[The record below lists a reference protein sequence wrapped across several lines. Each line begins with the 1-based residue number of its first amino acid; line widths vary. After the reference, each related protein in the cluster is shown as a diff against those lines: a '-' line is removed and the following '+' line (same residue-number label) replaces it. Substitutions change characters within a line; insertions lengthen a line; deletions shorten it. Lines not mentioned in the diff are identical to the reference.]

1 MSRREVYMT
10 GKYFIETGIGCQL
23 HVAHRPGYLVSTV
36 NFPSGYQCPG
46 STNTGRIA
54 HMCYFALQFRW

>member
-1 MSRREVYMT
+1 MT

-23 HVAHRPGYLVSTV
+23 HVAHRSGYLVSTV